1 KIMFAHIALL
11 GFQRA
16 GGLAAVFRHANYFT
30 PPFRFCKRSWRFFFT
45 VLWESHAF
53 RRKWSRSELLD
64 FLSFYEKKSM
74 KPSERRLADAFTPE
88 EARQMIKIPRI
99 SAIASHHID
108 FFDFLAIFSCL
119 SPKKPSGLPS
129 AIKYTSI
136 YSFNICRRLDLYI
149 SFHHMG
155 SFWILT

>member
-1 KIMFAHIALL
+1 MAI
-11 GFQRA
+11 
-16 GGLAAVFRHANYFT
+16 
-30 PPFRFCKRSWRFFFT
+30 FFT

-88 EARQMIKIPRI
+88 EARQVIKIPRI

-108 FFDFLAIFSCL
+108 FF
-119 SPKKPSGLPS
+119 
-129 AIKYTSI
+129 
-136 YSFNICRRLDLYI
+136 
-149 SFHHMG
+149 
-155 SFWILT
+155 